1 MLSHL
6 NENDS
11 ELSVLLT
18 DDRTIKALNH
28 DYRSKNRPTDV
39 LAFPQDADS
48 TSAAS
53 GKPAARSS
61 VRLLGDVVI
70 SLDTAHRQAN
80 KRRHS
85 LMDEVIFLLAHGVLH
100 LLGYDHQTDA
110 QERRMNALTQELVRV
125 AKQA

>member
-1 MLSHL
+1 MLRHL
-6 NENDS
+6 NEDDS

-18 DDRTIKALNH
+18 DDATIKGLNH

-39 LAFPQDADS
+39 LAFPQDVES
-48 TSAAS
+48 PKVAS
-53 GKPAARSS
+53 GKVAARSS

-70 SLDTAHRQAN
+70 SLDTAHRQAI

-100 LLGYDHQTDA
+100 LLGYDHQTDS
-110 QERRMNALTQELVRV
+110 QERRMNALTQELVK
-125 AKQA
+125 ASKKA